1 VRTADASDRGVVREV
16 LADRNFVYFLA
27 GAALWNIGLH
37 GAGPFF
43 NIYLS
48 ENLDASRLWI
58 GALSA
63 LPAITGLGGL
73 LYFGRA
79 MDLRGTKWVM
89 VFTGC
94 IIPTLPA
101 AWLFVGEPWHVI
113 FLNAYGGVV
122 WAGYNLAAL
131 NMLLVVSPRD
141 RRPRYAAAYQTVV
154 FAAAFTGPLI
164 GGQIITHLG
173 FKTLFVFSAVGRW
186 LGTGV
191 VARFVKEPASMAAA
205 QSD

>member
-1 VRTADASDRGVVREV
+1 VGDGV
-16 LADRNFVYFLA
+16 
-27 GAALWNIGLH
+27 H
-37 GAGPFF
+37 
-43 NIYLS
+43 
-48 ENLDASRLWI
+48 
-58 GALSA
+58 
-63 LPAITGLGGL
+63 
-73 LYFGRA
+73 
-79 MDLRGTKWVM
+79 
-89 VFTGC
+89 
-94 IIPTLPA
+94 
-101 AWLFVGEPWHVI
+101 PWHVI